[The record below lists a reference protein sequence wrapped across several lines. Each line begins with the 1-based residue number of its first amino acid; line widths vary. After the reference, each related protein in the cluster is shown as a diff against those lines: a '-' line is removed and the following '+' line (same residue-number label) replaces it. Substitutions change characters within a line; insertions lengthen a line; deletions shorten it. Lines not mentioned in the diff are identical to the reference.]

1 MGKQSIYIIIYINTN
16 CGSKISSYNIYFFS
30 ELEVNKRL
38 YIATLYLNNQI
49 N

>member
-1 MGKQSIYIIIYINTN
+1 MYINAN
-16 CGSKISSYNIYFFS
+16 CSSKISSYNIYFFS